1 MPVKRPVDVSVLSWL
16 GKASAALATVLA
28 FYWQSRN
35 GLLSALLAAMLL
47 VAVLGLTRLHAR
59 RTNAVHGLYVTP
71 DVTSWRILLD
81 SGWHAVSLV
90 DIHRAPGWLTVS
102 VRLHS
107 DSARSAASPIIK
119 LSVWRLHACWR
130 RLCLLGGAVQR
141 GTPPIMF
148 HQEAS

>member
-1 MPVKRPVDVSVLSWL
+1 VLAIS
-16 GKASAALATVLA
+16 LA

-35 GLLSALLAAMLL
+35 GLLSALLAVMLSI
-47 VAVLGLTRLHAR
+47 AVLGPTRLYAR
-59 RTNAVHGLYVTP
+59 QTNAVHGLYITP

-90 DIHRAPGWLTVS
+90 DIHRAPAWLTVS
-102 VRLHS
+102 VRLYA
-107 DSARSAASPIIK
+107 DSARSAANPIIK
-119 LSVWRLHACWR
+119 FSVWQFTLHHTCWR

-148 HQEAS
+148 HQEAP